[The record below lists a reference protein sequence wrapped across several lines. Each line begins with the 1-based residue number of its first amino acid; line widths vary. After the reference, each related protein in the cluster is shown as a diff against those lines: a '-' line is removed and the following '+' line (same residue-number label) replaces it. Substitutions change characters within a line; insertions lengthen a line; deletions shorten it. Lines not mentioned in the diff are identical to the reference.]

1 MRIAQ
6 DRLDLSVEA
15 TNAITRGIERGDAVC
30 EMELMGLSQ
39 RIINTLEESDHSVI
53 FLSELIDLTVDDII
67 NISNIGETAV
77 RQICTI
83 LNQYDKLEKMI
94 LNERKR
100 ENAK

>member
-6 DRLDLSVEA
+6 DRLNLSTDA
-15 TNAITRGIERGDAVC
+15 ISAITRGLERGDAVC

-39 RIINTLEESDHSVI
+39 RIINTLEESEYAVI
-53 FLSELIDLTVDDII
+53 FLSELIDLTIDDII

-83 LNQYDKLEKMI
+83 LIQYDKLEKMI

-100 ENAK
+100 DN